1 MKGSYM
7 DRSIVEPALL
17 FLQLVVVAFLWL
29 HDWVPLGRLND
40 VAAVR
45 SQDTLTRLI
54 GVTIVQ
60 SVPWSICL
68 ISSAVRFGRS
78 YPHWLQMWL
87 WGSYIFLVIGVIRAW
102 WIPYFLGADERRIT
116 RYRIMFRNTHSF
128 LPERNG
134 IVPNTAHILLL
145 AAAIGT
151 LITLFASD
159 LRT

>member
-1 MKGSYM
+1 MA
-7 DRSIVEPALL
+7 EPALL
-17 FLQLVVVAFLWL
+17 VFQAFVVAFLWL

-60 SVPWSICL
+60 SVPWSVGL
-68 ISSAVRFGRS
+68 VFSAVHFGHS

-87 WGSYIFLVIGVIRAW
+87 WGSYIFLVVGVIRAW
-102 WIPYFLGADERRIT
+102 WVPYLFGADTRRIT
-116 RYRIMFRNTHSF
+116 RYRIMFGNTHSF

-145 AAAIGT
+145 LAGIGV
-151 LITLFASD
+151 LLVLFAWD
-159 LRT
+159 FRA